1 MHILYL
7 YLSLKTISKDLK
19 NNFKSSYLLQPH
31 FSKLS
36 GIHPQSVSIVQ
47 RATFNATRIQENI
60 GYYFVNDDF
69 DSRLRWWQKPVPV
82 FKLISKLQ
90 PDIIQIHGLDLPLQ
104 FRWLRRE
111 VGHNIKLVGEHT
123 GEKIWANRKL
133 WLQQFGLRVADGFIF
148 KNKKDAV
155 PWTKASVIL
164 NKQPIIEIPTAVE
177 DAESTA
183 DSLLMF
189 YNNLLTGEKK
199 I

>member
-69 DSRLRWWQKPVPV
+69 DPRLRWWQKPVPV

-111 VGHNIKLVGEHT
+111 VGHDIKLVGEHT

-148 KNKKDAV
+148 KDKKDAV

-189 YNNLLTGEKK
+189 YNDLLTGERK